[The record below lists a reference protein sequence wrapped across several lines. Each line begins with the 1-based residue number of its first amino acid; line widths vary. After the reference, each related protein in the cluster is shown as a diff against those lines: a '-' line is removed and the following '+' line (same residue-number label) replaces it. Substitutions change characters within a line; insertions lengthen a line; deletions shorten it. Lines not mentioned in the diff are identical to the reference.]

1 MKLALFDIDGTLV
14 RGSSERLF
22 WLYLATRGRQGPR
35 QIFAYL
41 LFLVRYLPTGGIHTI
56 KKNKAYL
63 TGLKASE
70 VAALAEEF
78 VQTRLLKRLNEHAL
92 QRLKQHLQRKD
103 VVVLLS
109 GTIEPIARAL
119 AAHLGVRRVC
129 ATLCSERHGYYLPQP
144 PETHP
149 FGAAKLSL
157 AKQLASQLE
166 LDLGQA
172 SAYGDSRHDIFLMEA
187 VGEPVAV
194 NPDGRLLTV
203 ALAKEW
209 EIMAAPSQQRAWRY

>member
-166 LDLGQA
+166 LDLAQA
-172 SAYGDSRHDIFLMEA
+172 SAYGDSRHDLFLMEA

-194 NPDGRLLTV
+194 NPDGTLLTV

>member
-166 LDLGQA
+166 LDLAQA

-194 NPDGRLLTV
+194 NPDGTLLTV